1 MQVNRVKGVVERY
14 VGEVAGADRWETVY
28 DPKSD
33 GVSIFINERSRINI
47 WITKSLPK
55 SSAPLPLHW

>member
-28 DPKSD
+28 DPKGLESD
-33 GVSIFINERSRINI
+33 KG
-47 WITKSLPK
+47 LGQ
-55 SSAPLPLHW
+55 